1 MNDDELEKTLQR
13 YRPVGLP
20 SPARVLPRKRPPGR
34 VVAATVWMPIAAAL
48 MAATALYWLSAREH
62 AAVHLR
68 VDRAAVARAANVR
81 LVSRVLGGGSH
92 SLVAADFVVSL
103 DEPKVERG
111 R

>member
-1 MNDDELEKTLQR
+1 MNGELEKPSQR

-20 SPARVLPRKRPPGR
+20 SRVRVPTRHDPPGR
-34 VVAATVWMPIAAAL
+34 VVAATEWVPIAAAL

-62 AAVHLR
+62 AAVHLS

-81 LVSRVLGGGSH
+81 LVSRILGGGSH
-92 SLVAADFVVSL
+92 SLVAADFLVSL
-103 DEPKVERG
+103 DEPKMEGG